1 MANLFDGANKIKN
14 EVEELEKT
22 LENLRL
28 TSARLE
34 TIGKTILEI
43 ENISPNLQKIAQDI
57 SNLQENYKKLNID
70 TLKASI
76 STHIDELFEKKKIW
90 LLYIP
95 LAVGFIG
102 FIVAVSV
109 TIYIYFESIRTLKSQ
124 NENLVNRLDSIY
136 NMHLLDE
143 KFWYNKKNQKLFL
156 SDYDWIEKQM
166 KEEKNQK

>member
-22 LENLRL
+22 LENLKL

-34 TIGKTILEI
+34 TIGKTISEI
-43 ENISPNLQKIAQDI
+43 ENISPDLQKITQDI

-95 LAVGFIG
+95 LTVGFIG

-124 NENLVNRLDSIY
+124 NEKRYFKLIAGL
-136 NMHLLDE
+136 MC
-143 KFWYNKKNQKLFL
+143 FKNVQPI
-156 SDYDWIEKQM
+156 SHY
-166 KEEKNQK
+166 